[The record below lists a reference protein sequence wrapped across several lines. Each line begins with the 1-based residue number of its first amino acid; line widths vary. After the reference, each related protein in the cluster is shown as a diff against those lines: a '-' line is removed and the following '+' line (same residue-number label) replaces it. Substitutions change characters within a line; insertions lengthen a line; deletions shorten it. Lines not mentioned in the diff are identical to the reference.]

1 MIMARP
7 LRVLH
12 LIPAL
17 HSGGVE
23 RWVVDLCTLAPA
35 HGMAM
40 ELAVTTEIN
49 GLCAVRA
56 KEQGILVHVCPGHER
71 PLAFMAAFR
80 QLLVRHG
87 PYDAVHIHL
96 HAFSGFAAVAARWAG
111 VRRVVVHSH
120 NVMANESAG
129 WKRRTYG
136 RLARQLISRCATAG
150 LAPALAP
157 LEDLLGPGCTAD
169 PRWRV
174 LPYGVDLGPFR
185 RPVPPGMGRR
195 TFGIPDDAFVMLTL
209 SRLNPEKNPL
219 FAVRVFAALL
229 QLRPDAQLLMLGEG
243 PLREAIE
250 AEADRGGFRDR
261 VVLAGARPDVP
272 DVLRSCA
279 DVLVFPSPPPPAG
292 REANPL
298 AVLEAQCC
306 GVPVLISDGVPDE
319 AILVPRLVARMRA
332 DADADAWARAA
343 LDHAAAK
350 LPGGA
355 AEALAIVE
363 HTAFNAEQTLPA
375 LAAVYRGG

>member
-1 MIMARP
+1 MKMARP

-40 ELAVTTEIN
+40 EIAVTTVVD
-49 GLCAVRA
+49 GLCATRA
-56 KEQGILVHVCPGHER
+56 RERGVVVHVCPGHAR

-80 QLLVRHG
+80 SLLRRHG

-96 HAFSGFAAVAARWAG
+96 HAFSGFAELAARRAG
-111 VRRVVVHSH
+111 VSRVVVESH
-120 NVMANESAG
+120 NVMGNESGG
-129 WKRRTYG
+129 WKRRAYG
-136 RLARQLISRCATAG
+136 RFARFLIGRYATAG

-174 LPYGVDLGPFR
+174 VPYGVDLEPFR
-185 RPVPPGMGRR
+185 RPVPPGTGRA
-195 TFGIPDDAFVMLTL
+195 TFGIPPDAFVMLTL

-219 FAVRVFAALL
+219 FAVRVFEELVR
-229 QLRPDAQLLMLGEG
+229 LRPDAWLLMLGEG
-243 PLREAIE
+243 PLRPAIE
-250 AEADRGGFRDR
+250 AEADRLGIRDR

-306 GVPVLISDGVPDE
+306 GVPVLVSEGVPDE
-319 AILVPRLVARMRA
+319 AVLVPQIVSRQRA
-332 DADADAWARAA
+332 DATPAAWAQAA

-363 HTAFNAEQTLPA
+363 RTAFNAEHTLPE
-375 LAAVYRGG
+375 LAKLYRG

>member
-1 MIMARP
+1 MTTARP

-23 RWVVDLCTLAPA
+23 RWVVDLGTLAPA
-35 HGMAM
+35 HGLSL
-40 ELAVTTEIN
+40 EIAVTTEID
-49 GLCAVRA
+49 GLCAARARVR
-56 KEQGILVHVCPGHER
+56 GIPVHVCPGPGR
-71 PLAFMAAFR
+71 PLAFMAAFHRLLR
-80 QLLVRHG
+80 QQG
-87 PYDAVHIHL
+87 PFDAVHVHL
-96 HAFSGFAAVAARWAG
+96 HAFSGFAAVAARLAG

-120 NVMANESAG
+120 NVMGNETAG
-129 WKRRTYG
+129 WRRRLYG
-136 RLARQLISRCATAG
+136 RLARLLIGRFATAG

-174 LPYGVDLGPFR
+174 LPYGVDLEPFR
-185 RPVPPGMGRR
+185 RPVPVGFGRA
-195 TFGIPDDAFVMLTL
+195 TFGIPEGAFVMLTL

-219 FAVRVFAALL
+219 FAVRVFEALL
-229 QLRPDAQLLMLGEG
+229 RLRPDARLLMLGEG
-243 PLREAIE
+243 PLCDAIT
-250 AEADRGGFRDR
+250 AAAARAGLRDR

-306 GVPVLISDGVPDE
+306 GVPVVISDGVPDE
-319 AILVPRLVARMRA
+319 AILVPRLVVRLRA
-332 DADADAWARAA
+332 DAEPEAWARAA
-343 LDHAAAK
+343 LDQAAAR

-355 AEALAIVE
+355 AEALAIVAGTTFDGE
-363 HTAFNAEQTLPA
+363 RTLPI
-375 LAAVYRGG
+375 LADLYHS

>member
-1 MIMARP
+1 MTMARP

-35 HGMAM
+35 HGMAL
-40 ELAVTTEIN
+40 EIAVTTDMD
-49 GLCAVRA
+49 GLCAKRA
-56 KEQGILVHVCPGHER
+56 RERGIVIRVCPGHER
-71 PLAFMAAFR
+71 PLAFMAAFHG
-80 QLLVRHG
+80 LLRRHG

-96 HAFSGFAAVAARWAG
+96 HAFSGFAALAARRAG
-111 VRRVVVHSH
+111 VSRVVVESH
-120 NVMANESAG
+120 NVMGNESAG
-129 WKRRTYG
+129 WKRRAYG
-136 RLARQLISRCATAG
+136 RLARFLIGRCATAG

-174 LPYGVDLGPFR
+174 LPYGVDLEPFR
-185 RPVPPGMGRR
+185 RPVPPGMGRG
-195 TFGIPDDAFVMLTL
+195 TFGIPTDAFVMLTL
-209 SRLNPEKNPL
+209 GRLNPEKNPL

-229 QLRPDAQLLMLGEG
+229 RLRPDARLLMLGEG
-243 PLREAIE
+243 PLRPAIE
-250 AEADRGGFRDR
+250 AEAERLGVRDR

-279 DVLVFPSPPPPAG
+279 DVLVFPSPPPPLG

-306 GVPVLISDGVPDE
+306 GVPVLVSEGVPDE
-319 AILVPRLVARMRA
+319 AVLVPQLVARQRA
-332 DADADAWARAA
+332 DAAAEAWARAA

-355 AEALAIVE
+355 AEALTLVE
-363 HTAFNAEQTLPA
+363 HTTFNAEHTLPE
-375 LAAVYRGG
+375 LAKLYRG

>member
-1 MIMARP
+1 MTTARA

-40 ELAVTTEIN
+40 DIAVTTDID
-49 GLCAVRA
+49 GVCAARA
-56 KEQGILVHVCPGHER
+56 RERGVVVHVCPGHQR

-80 QLLVRHG
+80 RLLRRHG

-96 HAFSGFAAVAARWAG
+96 HAFSGFAALAARRAG
-111 VRRVVVHSH
+111 IPRVVVHSH
-120 NVMANESAG
+120 NVMGNETAG
-129 WKRRTYG
+129 WKRRAYG
-136 RLARQLISRCATAG
+136 RLARFLIGRCASAG

-157 LEDLLGPGCTAD
+157 LEDLLGVRCTAD

-174 LPYGVDLGPFR
+174 LRYGVDLAPFR
-185 RPVPPGMGRR
+185 RPVPVGFGRGA
-195 TFGIPDDAFVMLTL
+195 FGIPEGAFVMLTL
-209 SRLNPEKNPL
+209 SRLNPEKNLL

-229 QLRPDAQLLMLGEG
+229 RLRPDAWLLMLGEG
-243 PLREAIE
+243 PLRGAIE
-250 AEADRGGFRDR
+250 AEAVRLGVRER
-261 VVLAGARPDVP
+261 VILAGARPDVP

-306 GVPVLISDGVPDE
+306 GVPVVISDGVPAE
-319 AILVPRLVARMRA
+319 AVLVPRLVSRQRA
-332 DADADAWARAA
+332 DAASEAWAQAA
-343 LDHAAAK
+343 LAHAAAK

-355 AEALAIVE
+355 AEAIGIVE
-363 HTAFNAEQTLPA
+363 RTAVNADRTLPE
-375 LAAVYRGG
+375 LATLYRG

>member
-1 MIMARP
+1 MDDP

-23 RWVVDLCTLAPA
+23 RWVVDICTLAPA

-40 ELAVTTEIN
+40 EIAVTTEID
-49 GLCAVRA
+49 GLCARRA
-56 KEQGILVHVCPGHER
+56 RERGIVVHVCPGHER
-71 PLAFMAAFR
+71 PLAFMAAFCR
-80 QLLVRHG
+80 LLRCHG
-87 PYDAVHIHL
+87 PYDGVHIHL
-96 HAFSGFAAVAARWAG
+96 HAYSGFAALAARWAG
-111 VRRVVVHSH
+111 VPRVVVHSH
-120 NVMANESAG
+120 NVMGNESAG
-129 WKRRTYG
+129 WKRRAYG
-136 RLARQLISRCATAG
+136 RLARLLIGRCATAG

-157 LEDLLGPGCTAD
+157 LEDLLGRGCMAD
-169 PRWRV
+169 PRWRL
-174 LPYGVDLGPFR
+174 LPYGVDLEPFR
-185 RPVPPGMGRR
+185 RPVPPGMGRAA
-195 TFGIPDDAFVMLTL
+195 FGIPDDAFVMLTL

-219 FAVRVFAALL
+219 FAVRVFEAIVR
-229 QLRPDAQLLMLGEG
+229 LRPDAWLLMLGEG
-243 PLREAIE
+243 PLRPAIE
-250 AEADRGGFRDR
+250 AEAGRLGIRDR

-343 LDHAAAK
+343 LAHSATK